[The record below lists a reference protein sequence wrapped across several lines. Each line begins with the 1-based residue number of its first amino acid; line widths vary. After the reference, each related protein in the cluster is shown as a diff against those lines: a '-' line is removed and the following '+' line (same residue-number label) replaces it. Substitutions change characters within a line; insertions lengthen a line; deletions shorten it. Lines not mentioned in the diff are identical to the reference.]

1 MPTLNELFPLGNSGS
16 TVDAIYGDTGSTKTS
31 RLGDAA
37 EYHYKRTGKPSRLVS
52 SDTGGWAPIQSLVTA
67 GVITPFALVMQRP
80 NLIEDMDK
88 LSQGWWPV
96 DPDDPMS
103 ILERPKAGPP
113 THAALLMDGAT
124 AWCHMMMTFHEG
136 AVEYDPNFL
145 DKDTGAKG
153 GYRPTTVRVPEMPR
167 GSFVKSGEYLRRF
180 TGRSDYGG
188 VQARIKEFIR
198 NTAFL
203 PVPAVWT
210 ALETKGAD
218 EGKKPIYGPDFI
230 GQALTGVCGP
240 WFGNLLHLDFVPVEK
255 LVDNP
260 AGTGKLKIIEAAPLL
275 FTRSHID
282 ERDPSQTPYM
292 AKPRVARTMWNKLD
306 PVMLPRLDQFYE
318 RLDAIA
324 AEEAAA
330 TKKSMD
336 TLLSKAAT

>member
-1 MPTLNELFPLGNSGS
+1 MIPVGS
-16 TVDAIYGDTGSTKTS
+16 TVDAIYGDSSTTKTS

-37 EYHYKRTGKPSRLVS
+37 EYYYKKTGKPSRLVS
-52 SDTGGWAPIQSLVTA
+52 SDTGGWVPIQSLVTA
-67 GVITPFALVMQRP
+67 GVIQAFALVMQRP

-218 EGKKPIYGPDFI
+218 EGKKPVYGPDFI

-292 AKPRVARTMWNKLD
+292 AKPRVARTLWQKMPAVLN
-306 PVMLPRLDQFYE
+306 PRLDAYYE
-318 RLDAIA
+318 LLDDIA
-324 AEEAAA
+324 KEEAHI
-330 TKKSMD
+330 TKASMD
-336 TLLSKAAT
+336 KLLAAGAK